1 MYEEYF
7 GITEK
12 PFSIAP
18 DPRYLYMSDGH
29 REALAHLMY
38 GLANNGGFV
47 LLTGEVGVGKTTVSR
62 RLLQKVP
69 ENMEVAFILNPKV
82 SVAELLATICDELS
96 IGYPPGNSSIK
107 VFLDRINNY
116 LLNAHAQGKNILLII
131 DEAQNLDNDLL
142 EQVRLLTNLETN
154 QRKLLQIIL
163 VGQPE
168 LRERLDSPDLR
179 QLTQRIT
186 ARYHLGP
193 LLKEETRAYILHRL
207 RIAGI
212 KEQVFSVAA
221 LGQLYELSQG
231 IPRLIN
237 VLCDRALLGAYV
249 QGLNMVDE
257 ATVLRAGQE
266 VFGQKKRTQKG
277 LTRQRLRLAVLCIVL
292 IVAGGAALAT
302 TWLRNSSQPVEIRT
316 TALPKDQPDISAAT
330 KPAETA
336 IEKTPEISQPE
347 QTPLSATLDWPSD
360 QPVAVAKESAFSALF
375 DCWRLTYRREN
386 GDVCRYAESQGLRCL
401 NQEDGVNGLL
411 RLNRPAV
418 LTLVDDGGKEYFAAL
433 TAMRGE
439 IACFIMGN
447 EARMVQIDKLGSRW
461 SGHYSLFWRP
471 PPGYV
476 DSIHPGHTGPV
487 VQWLA
492 EQFARIDQRPL
503 SAEKIFVYGESLV
516 RRVKEFQFKEGILP
530 DGIAGAHTLI
540 LLNNAIE
547 SDEPRLTEEKE
558 AP

>member
-47 LLTGEVGVGKTTVSR
+47 LLTGEVGAGKTTVCR
-62 RLLQKVP
+62 RLLQMVP
-69 ENMEVAFILNPKV
+69 ENMEVAFIVNPKV
-82 SVAELLATICDELS
+82 SVAELLATICDEFS
-96 IGYPPGNSSIK
+96 IVYPPGNSSIK

-116 LLNAHAQGKNILLII
+116 LLNAHAQGKNTLLII

-168 LRERLDSPDLR
+168 LRDRLDSPGLQ

-193 LLKEETRAYILHRL
+193 LTKEETRAYVLHRL

-212 KEQVFSVAA
+212 KEQIFSIAA
-221 LGQLYELSQG
+221 LRQLYELSQG

-249 QGLNMVDE
+249 QGLDMVDE
-257 ATVLRAGQE
+257 VTLRRAGQE
-266 VFGQKKRTQKG
+266 VFGPQKRTQKSQ
-277 LTRQRLRLAVLCIVL
+277 TRQRLRLAVLCMVL
-292 IVAGGAALAT
+292 IVAGGAGLAT
-302 TWLRNSSQPVEIRT
+302 TWLRNSFQPVEIIT
-316 TALPKDQPDISAAT
+316 TALPKDQPDISAAA

-336 IEKTPEISQPE
+336 IQKTPEIPQPE
-347 QTPLSATLDWPSD
+347 HTPLPATLDWPSD
-360 QPVAVAKESAFSALF
+360 QPIIEAKESAFRALF
-375 DCWRLTYRREN
+375 DCWRLTYSREN
-386 GDVCRYAESQGLRCL
+386 GDICLYAESQGLRCL
-401 NQEDGVNGLL
+401 HQEDGLNGLL

-418 LTLVDDGGKEYFAAL
+418 LTLADDGGKEYFAAL
-433 TAMRGE
+433 TALRGE
-439 IACFIMGN
+439 TATFILGN
-447 EARMVQIDKLGSRW
+447 EARTVQLDKLGSRW
-461 SGHYSLFWRP
+461 PGLYSLFWRP

-476 DSIHPGHTGPV
+476 DLIRPGHSGPV

-492 EQFARIDQRPL
+492 EQFARINQRPL
-503 SAEKIFVYGESLV
+503 SAKKILVYGETMVL
-516 RRVKEFQFKEGILP
+516 RVKEFQVKEGLLP
-530 DGIAGAHTLI
+530 DGIAGPQTLI
-540 LLNNAIE
+540 QLNNAIE
-547 SDEPRLTEEKE
+547 SDEPRLSEEKE
-558 AP
+558 GP